1 MPLSDFRP
9 HNLSPR
15 NQYILFGVLA
25 LGIVGLF
32 YYFYLMDK
40 LVEKAALETEV
51 STLEAEVA
59 QGRAFESRIAAFK
72 QEIAILKDK
81 LQVLR
86 SILPGEKETP
96 IVLRGIQQMAAA
108 SNLKIL
114 RFTPQP
120 VMPRTFYSDW
130 PILIEVRGNYH
141 ALGQFFEKIGQYTR
155 IINVDNIAIKG
166 VEGEESV
173 PWTLSALCTATTFVF
188 QEDQAVAQLDQK
200 TATPASTPGAKK
212 ATPPAKK

>member
-9 HNLSPR
+9 QNLSQR
-15 NQYILFGVLA
+15 NQYILFGALA

-32 YYFYLMDK
+32 YYFYLADK
-40 LVEKAALETEV
+40 LVEKQV
-51 STLEAEVA
+51 LEAEVSKLEA
-59 QGRAFESRIAAFK
+59 EVEQGRAFESRKAAFI
-72 QEIAILKDK
+72 QEIAQLKER

-96 IVLRGIQQMAAA
+96 IVLRGVQQMAAA

-130 PILIEVRGNYH
+130 PISIEVRGNYH

-166 VEGEESV
+166 VEGDEAV
-173 PWTLSALCTATTFVF
+173 PWTLTALCTATTFVF
-188 QEDQAVAQLDQK
+188 QEDQAVAQMNEK
-200 TATPASTPGAKK
+200 TALPPKK
-212 ATPPAKK
+212 

>member
-9 HNLSPR
+9 QNLSQR
-15 NQYILFGVLA
+15 NQYLLFGALA

-40 LVEKAALETEV
+40 LAQKEV
-51 STLEAEVA
+51 LEAEVSKLEA
-59 QGRAFESRIAAFK
+59 EVEQGRAFESRIVAFK
-72 QEIAILKDK
+72 QEIEQLKTS

-96 IVLRGIQQMAAA
+96 IVLRGVQQMAAA

-114 RFTPQP
+114 KFTPQP

-130 PILIEVRGNYH
+130 PIQIEVRGNYH
-141 ALGQFFEKIGQYTR
+141 ALGQFFEKIGQYSR

-173 PWTLSALCTATTFVF
+173 PWTLTALCTATTFVF
-188 QEDQAVAQLDQK
+188 QEDQAVLQMNE
-200 TATPASTPGAKK
+200 K
-212 ATPPAKK
+212 AAVPPK

>member
-9 HNLSPR
+9 QNLSQR

-40 LVEKAALETEV
+40 LAEKTVLEEEV
-51 STLEAEVA
+51 SKLEAEVA
-59 QGRAFESRIAAFK
+59 QGRAFESRIETFK
-72 QEIAILKDK
+72 QEIAQLKER
-81 LQVLR
+81 LLVLR

-96 IVLRGIQQMAAA
+96 IVLRGVQQMAAA

-114 RFTPQP
+114 KFTPQP

-166 VEGEESV
+166 VEGEEAV
-173 PWTLSALCTATTFVF
+173 PWTLTALCTATTFVF
-188 QEDQAVAQLDQK
+188 QEEQALSQ
-200 TATPASTPGAKK
+200 TIEK
-212 ATPPAKK
+212 AAPPAK

>member
-9 HNLSPR
+9 QNLSQR

-25 LGIVGLF
+25 LGIVGMF

-40 LVEKAALETEV
+40 LVEKKALEAEV
-51 STLEAEVA
+51 STLETEVA
-59 QGRAFESRIAAFK
+59 QGRAFESRIEVFK
-72 QEIAILKDK
+72 QDIAQLKER

-96 IVLRGIQQMAAA
+96 IVLRGVQQMAAA

-114 RFTPQP
+114 KFTPQP
-120 VMPRTFYSDW
+120 VMARTFYSDW

-166 VEGEESV
+166 VEGEENVS
-173 PWTLSALCTATTFVF
+173 WTLTALCTATTFVF
-188 QEDQAVAQLDQK
+188 QEESAVSQVNE
-200 TATPASTPGAKK
+200 K
-212 ATPPAKK
+212 AAPPAK

>member
-9 HNLSPR
+9 QNLSQR
-15 NQYILFGVLA
+15 NQYILFGALA
-25 LGIVGLF
+25 LGIMGLF
-32 YYFYLMDK
+32 YYFYLADK
-40 LVEKAALETEV
+40 LVEKATLEAEV
-51 STLEAEVA
+51 SKLEAEVA
-59 QGRAFESRIAAFK
+59 QGRAFESRIVAFK
-72 QEIAILKDK
+72 QEITQLKDR

-114 RFTPQP
+114 KFTPQP

-130 PILIEVRGNYH
+130 PIVIEVRGNYH

-166 VEGEESV
+166 VEGEEPV
-173 PWTLSALCTATTFVF
+173 PWTLTALCTATTFVF
-188 QEDQAVAQLDQK
+188 QEDAAVAQMNEK
-200 TATPASTPGAKK
+200 IVP
-212 ATPPAKK
+212 PPAKNAPPVKK